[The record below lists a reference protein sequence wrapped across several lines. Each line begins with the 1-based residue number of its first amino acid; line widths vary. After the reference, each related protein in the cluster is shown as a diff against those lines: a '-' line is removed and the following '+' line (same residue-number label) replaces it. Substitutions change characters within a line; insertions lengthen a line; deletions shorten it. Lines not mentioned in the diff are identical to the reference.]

1 MRILIDTNVILDL
14 LFDRKPFSNY
24 AGILISKIEK
34 GNLTGLLCATT
45 ITTIYYLISKS
56 LSKKEADKSLDLVLS
71 LFEIAPV
78 NRVVLETAKDLK
90 FKDFEDAVIYS
101 SAIHSNVDAV
111 ITRNTKDF
119 KMKEIPIYEPEE
131 FLKILKIKEL

>member
-1 MRILIDTNVILDL
+1 MDM
-14 LFDRKPFSNY
+14 DRWN
-24 AGILISKIEK
+24 
-34 GNLTGLLCATT
+34 GLLCAIT

-56 LSKKEADKSLDLVLS
+56 LSKREADKSLDLLFS

-78 NRVVLETAKDLK
+78 NRIVLETAKNLK

-111 ITRNTKDF
+111 ITRNIKDF
-119 KMKEIPIYEPEE
+119 KMKEIPIYEPDE